1 MMYRCKYCGDMYEL
15 SDYTDESEAAEDCCP
30 DCLYSGNM
38 FNVED
43 DDMEELDDDIY
54 DDGDN
59 YLDASYDDIDIS
71 DEEFEEDT
79 MSTTLI

>member
-1 MMYRCKYCGDMYEL
+1 MMFQCKYCGEWYEP

-38 FNVED
+38 FSVEE
-43 DDMEELDDDIY
+43 DDMEEPDDDIY

-59 YLDASYDDIDIS
+59 YLDASYDDIDVS
-71 DEEFEEDT
+71 DEEFEEE
-79 MSTTLI
+79 L

>member
-38 FNVED
+38 FCVEE

-59 YLDASYDDIDIS
+59 DLDASYDDIDVS
-71 DEEFEEDT
+71 DEEFEEE
-79 MSTTLI
+79 L

>member
-1 MMYRCKYCGDMYEL
+1 MMFQCKYCGEWYEP

-38 FNVED
+38 SSVEE
-43 DDMEELDDDIY
+43 DDMEEPDDDIY

-59 YLDASYDDIDIS
+59 YLDASYDDIDVS
-71 DEEFEEDT
+71 DEEFEEE
-79 MSTTLI
+79 L